1 MYVWFESEMVLITNV
16 ELHAE
21 MVELGGEDEIYSIK
35 HMTRKLE
42 KRYGKPNIVC
52 FTLHHSKIFERTRNA
67 EATKCE
73 RLIQTAAKLIKNDI
87 KIS

>member
-21 MVELGGEDEIYSIK
+21 MVELGAEDEIYSIK

-52 FTLHHSKIFERTRNA
+52 FRNGADYIIAKSLKEQEMQKPQNVNDSSKQQQN
-67 EATKCE
+67 
-73 RLIQTAAKLIKNDI
+73 
-87 KIS
+87 

>member
-1 MYVWFESEMVLITNV
+1 MYVWFESEMVLITKV
-16 ELHAE
+16 ELHAK

-52 FTLHHSKIFERTRNA
+52 FRNVAVYIIAKSLEEQEIQKPQNVNDSSKQQQN
-67 EATKCE
+67 
-73 RLIQTAAKLIKNDI
+73 
-87 KIS
+87 

>member
-52 FTLHHSKIFERTRNA
+52 FRNGTDYIIAKSLKEQEMQKPQNVNDSSKQQQN
-67 EATKCE
+67 
-73 RLIQTAAKLIKNDI
+73 
-87 KIS
+87 